1 MLTPS
6 PLTTADAWLGRDMA
20 RREDWR
26 RVLTGSEVQ
35 ELVAARATARV
46 RTVDRADWTKADFP
60 LPSLAEEVRGWL
72 EDLDQG
78 RGFLLLRGL
87 PVGELGHEA
96 AADIYWGLGLHMG
109 RAISQNTDGDLLGHV
124 RDTGADPNAYGV
136 RLYKTRAEQDFHT
149 DGADII
155 GLLCLQGA
163 KSGGVSR
170 IASSAAIFNRLLEER
185 PDLVPALFS
194 TFPFD
199 TQGQHRPGTP
209 AWFVRPLCRLVEG
222 RLNLFFIPWYI
233 GESQRHEDAPRLSAE
248 QQAVL
253 SFIEATANDPDHYLD
268 MDFQPGDIQLLKNAS
283 ILHKR
288 TAYEDWDD
296 PVRKRHLLRLWL
308 VQESFSAGD
317 ASLREGVQAP
327 G

>member
-1 MLTPS
+1 MSTHS
-6 PLTTADAWLGRDMA
+6 PLSTDDVWLGRDMA
-20 RREDWR
+20 LQDDWR
-26 RVLTGSEVQ
+26 RVLAAGEVE
-35 ELVAARATARV
+35 ELMAARATARARSAD
-46 RTVDRADWTKADFP
+46 RTHWRREDFP
-60 LPSLAEEVRGWL
+60 LPRLGVEVAAWL
-72 EDLDQG
+72 EVLDRG

-87 PVGELGHEA
+87 PVAQIGPEA
-96 AADIYWGLGLHMG
+96 AADLYWGLGLHLG
-109 RAISQNTDGDLLGHV
+109 RAVSQNTDGDLLGHV
-124 RDTGADPNAYGV
+124 RDTGADPAAYGV
-136 RLYKTRAEQDFHT
+136 RLYRTRAEQDFHT

-155 GLLCLQGA
+155 GLLCLQAA

-170 IASSAAIFNRLLEER
+170 IASSAAIYNRLVETR
-185 PDLVPALFS
+185 PDLVPALFEP
-194 TFPFD
+194 FPFD

-209 AWFVRPLCRLVEG
+209 AWFARPICRLLEG

-233 GESQRHEDAPRLSAE
+233 RESQQHPDAPRLSDG
-248 QQAVL
+248 QDAVL
-253 SFIEATANDPDHYLD
+253 RFIEATANDLDHYLD

>member
-1 MLTPS
+1 MRIPP

-26 RVLTGSEVQ
+26 RVLSDEEIR
-35 ELVAARATARV
+35 ELMAARAAARS
-46 RTVDRADWTKADFP
+46 TSPDRGVWTREDFL
-60 LPSLAEEVRGWL
+60 LPRLGVEVAAWL
-72 EDLDQG
+72 EALDRG

-87 PVGELGHEA
+87 PVAEIGAEA

-109 RAISQNTDGDLLGHV
+109 RAVSQNTDGDLLGHV

-149 DGADII
+149 DGADTI
-155 GLLCLQGA
+155 GLLCLQAA

-170 IASSAAIFNRLLEER
+170 IVSSAAIYNRLLSER

-194 TFPFD
+194 VFPFD
-199 TQGQHRPGTP
+199 TQGQHRSGSP
-209 AWFVRPLCRLVEG
+209 AWFSRPICRLTDG

-233 GESQRHEDAPRLSAE
+233 RESQQHPDAPRLTFE
-248 QQAVL
+248 QEAVL
-253 SFIEATANDPDHYLD
+253 RFIETTANDPDHFLD
-268 MDFQPGDIQLLKNAS
+268 MDFQPGDIQFLKNAS

-288 TAYEDWDD
+288 TAYEDWDA
-296 PVRKRHLLRLWL
+296 PELKRHLLRLWL
-308 VQESFSAGD
+308 VQETFSAGD
-317 ASLREGVQAP
+317 EGLREGVKAP
-327 G
+327 A